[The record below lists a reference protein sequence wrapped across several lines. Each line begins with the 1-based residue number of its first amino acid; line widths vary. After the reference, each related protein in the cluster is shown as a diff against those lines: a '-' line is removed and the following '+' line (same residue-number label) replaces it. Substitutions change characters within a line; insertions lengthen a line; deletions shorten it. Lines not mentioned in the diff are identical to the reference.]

1 MPGRMAT
8 SSLTRLDVRSRP
20 PGGSR
25 DARRMRRDGLV
36 PGVLYG
42 GGGDPVSFAVGAR
55 ELRAALAARGAVLEL
70 AIDSSGSTPAVLKA
84 AQRHP
89 VRGDLM
95 HVDLVRVRLD
105 QPIQA
110 TVAIV
115 LEGADDAPG
124 VKEGGVLEHI
134 THSILVEALPTS
146 VPESISHDVSGM
158 AIGDIVML
166 SEVTSPEGVTLLG
179 ELEEMVL
186 ATLSPPRL
194 RVEGDEEIEQ
204 ETGLVGEEGAAAAAE
219 GEAGGEAA
227 DESSGDNGE

>member
-8 SSLTRLDVRSRP
+8 STLTRLDVRGRSA
-20 PGGSR
+20 GGSR
-25 DARRMRRDGLV
+25 EARRMRREGLV

-42 GGGDPVSFAVGAR
+42 GDGEPVSFAVGAR

-70 AIDSSGSTPAVLKA
+70 SVDSAEATPAVLKA

-105 QPIQA
+105 RPIQA
-110 TVAIV
+110 TVAV
-115 LEGADDAPG
+115 ALEGADDAPG
-124 VKEGGVLEHI
+124 VKEGGVLEVI

-146 VPESISHDVSGM
+146 IPESITHNVSGM
-158 AIGDIVML
+158 VIGDTLLL
-166 SEVTSPEGVTLLG
+166 SELTAPPGVTLVG
-179 ELEEMVL
+179 ELEEIVI
-186 ATLSPPRL
+186 ATLTPPRL

-204 ETGLVGEEGAAAAAE
+204 ETGLVGEGEAGAAAEDEAAE
-219 GEAGGEAA
+219 HAA
-227 DESSGDNGE
+227 DESSGDDGE